1 MSKVK
6 INSKQTITFHIKLVK
21 TTRKTKTIERDVH
34 CNYLED
40 VIYWID
46 IYRKST
52 KNKHN
57 HHIEIEG
64 YAYRKYSPIMECW
77 TANISCI
84 QSKEYSNLI

>member
-21 TTRKTKTIERDVH
+21 TTRKIKTIEREVH

-46 IYRKST
+46 IYRKSA

-64 YAYRKYSPIMECW
+64 YALYKYSPSMECC
-77 TANISCI
+77 TAHIPCV
-84 QSKEYSNLI
+84 QSKEDINII